1 MSDIIHI
8 YPAEPL
14 DQDAMYKCVARVVVE
29 ICNAVYGK
37 ITTSL

>member
-8 YPAEPL
+8 YPDDPL
-14 DQDAMYKCVARVVVE
+14 DQDAVYKCLAQVMVE

-37 ITTSL
+37 ITTSI